1 MKDSFYKEFI
11 EHSAIGYALHRIV
24 LDDDGKPVDYQ
35 FIDVNREFERMTGL
49 KGDNIL
55 NKKVSDVLPGIHDD
69 KFDWIYVYGD
79 IALHGGERE
88 FEQYSEPLNRHYR
101 VKAYSPEKY
110 FFTTIFEDITVM
122 TLLTNASRD
131 FLRLKDE
138 KINYKRITDDLLV
151 ISGARYLTFNL
162 LDDNGL
168 DFNTV
173 AVSGMRNNVIK
184 ASELLGFHIKGKKW
198 RHDPARAEM
207 IRKSTTTVFNSIRDI
222 STTALPAALVKTLE
236 KTFDLGQVAVVKI
249 MNDEEMLGILI
260 IIMGTGESLKN
271 SNMVE
276 AYAQMVGLAM
286 DRQEA
291 RQRQAENEQRY
302 RELVQESG
310 SILLRLDTEGNILFC
325 NEFAEAF
332 FGYEPAELIGRNV
345 VGTIVPQTESSGR
358 DLGEM
363 MEELTR
369 NPELF
374 RSNENENMKANG
386 ERVWIRWSNRPVFDD
401 TGKLASILCVGQ
413 NISEK
418 KQLEDELR
426 KSEERYRMIAENSS
440 DILWTTN
447 MNLETT
453 YVSPS
458 VERLMGE
465 PVEVHMK
472 RTMEDKFPEESMSK
486 LASLLEEELECE
498 KDPDCDKRRYRT
510 VEVEHYRADGS
521 LVPIEISMSFQRD
534 ENGNVTGI
542 HGISRD
548 ITERVKAREQL
559 VQSERKYRVLME
571 SSLFPVVVTSIED
584 NSILYANEFA
594 SSFFDVS
601 PDKVIGQSVLSFWN
615 NPGDREGFIAEIRT
629 HGTIFAK
636 EFCLKTSTGKERIVL
651 ISAGKIEFEGV
662 SAIISV
668 FSDIT
673 ERKMLE
679 QEIRSL
685 LDDRELLLK
694 EVHHRIKNDMTTI
707 SSLLTMQSM
716 RSDSLEVKSS
726 LDEARDRIILM
737 GDIYNTLYRRDDVQH
752 ISLLSFLPGIIESA
766 QTAQTTSI
774 PIDIETKIE
783 DITISSKQS
792 FPVGIIVNELINNCY
807 KYAFTGMKSG
817 RIMVT
822 VSRHANDIME
832 ILVAD
837 NGGRIPASVIDG
849 NSHGFGLTLVK
860 AYASQYNGDLD
871 ICCDP
876 GTTVKV
882 LMKIEE

>member
-1 MKDSFYKEFI
+1 MKDSFYKEVI
-11 EHSAIGYALHRIV
+11 EHAAIGYALHRII

-55 NKKVSDVLPGIHDD
+55 NKKVTGVLPGINNDE
-69 KFDWIYVYGD
+69 FDWISIYGD
-79 IALHGGERE
+79 IALHGGKRE
-88 FEQYSEPLNRHYR
+88 FEQYSKRLGRYYR
-101 VKAYSPEKY
+101 VKVYSPEKY
-110 FFTTIFEDITVM
+110 FFTTIFYDVTIRTI
-122 TLLTNASRD
+122 LAQASHD
-131 FLRLKDE
+131 FLRLRDNA
-138 KINYKRITDDLLV
+138 IDYQRITDDLLV

-168 DFNTV
+168 DFTTV
-173 AVSGMRNNVIK
+173 AVSGVRNNVIK
-184 ASELLGFHIKGKKW
+184 ASELLGFQIKGKKW

-249 MNDEEMLGILI
+249 MNDEEMLGIFI
-260 IIMGTGESLKN
+260 ILMGTGETLKN

-276 AYAQMVGLAM
+276 AYAQMVGLAI

-291 RQRQAENEQRY
+291 RQRQAENERRY

-310 SILLRLDTEGNILFC
+310 SILLRLDADGNILFC
-325 NEFAEAF
+325 NEFAESF
-332 FGYEPAELIGRNV
+332 FGYEPDELVGRNV

-358 DLGEM
+358 DLAEM
-363 MEELTR
+363 IKELTR

-374 RSNENENMKANG
+374 RSNENENMKASG

-401 TGKLASILCVGQ
+401 KGTLASILCVGQ
-413 NISEK
+413 NITEK

-440 DILWTTN
+440 DILWTTD
-447 MNLETT
+447 MNLQTT

-465 PVEVHMK
+465 PVDVHMR
-472 RTMEDKFPEESMSK
+472 RTMEDKFPEESMNK

-542 HGISRD
+542 HGITRD

-601 PDKVIGQSVLSFWN
+601 PDEVIGQSVLLFWS
-615 NPGDREGFIAEIRT
+615 NPAERDRFVAKIRT
-629 HGTIFAK
+629 HGTVFAR
-636 EFCLKTSTGKERIVL
+636 ESCLKTSAGDERIVL

-662 SAIISV
+662 PAIISV

-694 EVHHRIKNDMTTI
+694 EVHHRIKNDMTTV

-716 RSDSLEVKSS
+716 RSANHEVRSS
-726 LDEARDRIILM
+726 LDEARNRIILM
-737 GDIYNTLYRRDDVQH
+737 GDIYNSLYRRDDVQH

-783 DITISSKQS
+783 DITISSRQS

-807 KYAFTGMKSG
+807 KYAFIDMKSG

-822 VSRHANDIME
+822 VSRCENNIME
-832 ILVAD
+832 IKVSD
-837 NGGRIPASVIDG
+837 TGGRIPASIIDEQ
-849 NSHGFGLTLVK
+849 SYGFGLTLVK
-860 AYASQYNGDLD
+860 AYAKQYNGNID
-871 ICCDP
+871 ICCNP
-876 GTTVKV
+876 ETTVKV
-882 LMKIEE
+882 LMNIEN

>member
-1 MKDSFYKEFI
+1 MKDSFYKEVI

-69 KFDWIYVYGD
+69 EFDWISIYGD

-88 FEQYSEPLNRHYR
+88 FEQYSERLGRYYR
-101 VKAYSPEKY
+101 VKTYSPEKY
-110 FFTTIFEDITVM
+110 YFTTIFDDVTIR
-122 TLLTNASRD
+122 TLLAQASHD
-131 FLRLKDE
+131 FLRLRDNA
-138 KINYKRITDDLLV
+138 IDYQRITDDLLV

-168 DFNTV
+168 DFTTV
-173 AVSGMRNNVIK
+173 AVSGVRNKVMK
-184 ASELLGFHIKGKKW
+184 ASELLGFNITGKKW
-198 RHDPARAEM
+198 RHEPARAEM
-207 IRKSTTTVFNSIRDI
+207 VRESTTTVFNSLLDI
-222 STTALPAALVKTLE
+222 SGTALPAALVKTLE
-236 KTFDLGQVAVVKI
+236 KTFNLGNVAVVKI
-249 MNDEEMLGILI
+249 MNDEEMLGIFI
-260 IIMGTGESLKN
+260 ILMSTGETLKN
-271 SNMVE
+271 RNMVE
-276 AYAQMVGLAM
+276 AYAQMVGLAI

-291 RQRQAENEQRY
+291 RHRHAENEQLY
-302 RELVQESG
+302 RDLVQESG
-310 SILLRLDTEGNILFC
+310 SIILRLDVEGNILFC
-325 NEFAEAF
+325 NEFAETF

-358 DLGEM
+358 DLAEM
-363 MEELTR
+363 MKELTR
-369 NPELF
+369 DPELF
-374 RSNENENMKANG
+374 RSNENENMKASG

-440 DILWTTN
+440 DILWTTD
-447 MNLETT
+447 MDLQVT

-472 RTMEDKFPEESMSK
+472 RTMEDKFPDESMSK

-510 VEVEHYRADGS
+510 VEVEHYRADGI

-548 ITERVKAREQL
+548 ITERLKAREQL

-571 SSLFPVVVTSIED
+571 SSLFPVVVTSMEN

-594 SSFFDVS
+594 SSFFGVS
-601 PDKVIGQSVLSFWN
+601 PDEVIGQSVLLFWS
-615 NPGDREGFIAEIRT
+615 NPGDREKFVEEIIT
-629 HGTIFAK
+629 HGTVFAR
-636 EFCLKTSTGKERIVL
+636 EFCLKTSADVERIVL

-662 SAIISV
+662 PAIISV

-694 EVHHRIKNDMTTI
+694 EVHHRIKNDMTTV

-716 RSDSLEVKSS
+716 RSCNREVKSS
-726 LDEARDRIILM
+726 LDEARNRIILM
-737 GDIYNTLYRRDDVQH
+737 GDIYNSLYRRDDVQH
-752 ISLLSFLPGIIESA
+752 ISLLSFLPGIVESA
-766 QTAQTTSI
+766 QTAQNTSI

-783 DITISSKQS
+783 DITISSRQS

-807 KYAFTGMKSG
+807 KYAFTDMKSG
-817 RIMVT
+817 SIMVT
-822 VSRHANDIME
+822 VSCREKNIME
-832 ILVAD
+832 ILVTD
-837 NGGRIPASVIDG
+837 NGSKMPASIIDEQ
-849 NSHGFGLTLVK
+849 SYGFGLTLVK
-860 AYASQYNGDLD
+860 AYARQYNGNLD

-882 LMKIEE
+882 TMNIEE